1 MFVSHAPLDHFPSK
15 LSVEN
20 ILSWVQL
27 LVEKNT
33 HTHTHTAVGPGCALT
48 MSWWVLGASVS
59 PNHTVLQ
66 QVRQEVSGTS
76 GGPEDMVL
84 SMSVT
89 T

>member
-1 MFVSHAPLDHFPSK
+1 MRPQTGLSGLVLCGQVTWMFLGLPPP
-15 LSVEN
+15 
-20 ILSWVQL
+20 
-27 LVEKNT
+27 
-33 HTHTHTAVGPGCALT
+33 HTHTAVGPGCALT